1 MLLRL
6 NMSLQI
12 LETNFKEKINMKT
25 ALNIIIAFLIIVIWS
40 DIERNGSKELLNYS
54 NSFFASIGLVII
66 IILRINHKKF
76 VEFLITAS

>member
-1 MLLRL
+1 
-6 NMSLQI
+6 MSLQI

-40 DIERNGSKELLNYS
+40 EFERNSMIEKLDYSKLIL
-54 NSFFASIGLVII
+54 ASIGLIFT
-66 IILRINHKKF
+66 IILRINQKKF